1 MRSHVNEWVDQFPNF
16 HTLDELQ
23 QIVRLAYF
31 HTIEEKRETV
41 SKPEL
46 ERLFD
51 FIDTPV
57 PENLGQKL
65 AYLCGKGARLVAKN
79 GEYSLRREIRQS
91 IEKDLEEITGRGSPP
106 KLAPYLRSTF
116 PEKPSPT

>member
-57 PENLGQKL
+57 PENLGRKL
-65 AYLCGKGARLVAKN
+65 RLSLWKGRPL
-79 GEYSLRREIRQS
+79 
-91 IEKDLEEITGRGSPP
+91 GS
-106 KLAPYLRSTF
+106 
-116 PEKPSPT
+116 